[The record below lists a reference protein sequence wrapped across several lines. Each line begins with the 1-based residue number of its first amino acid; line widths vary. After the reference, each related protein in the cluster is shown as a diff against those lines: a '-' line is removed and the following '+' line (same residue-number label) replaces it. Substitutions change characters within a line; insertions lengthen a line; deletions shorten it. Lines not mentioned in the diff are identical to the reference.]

1 MTDPTNERVI
11 DPGRP
16 ALGWRWMGQP
26 VEAERSMPIAGGL
39 AATAPFATAEGIGR
53 RRRRGALRQ
62 LAEPRWRPLG
72 ALWVVRTNLR
82 LAVWHDGAWSSVWF
96 GSASDVEPLPDGVI
110 LRFAG
115 EPDYAVRWTGQ
126 QRG

>member
-1 MTDPTNERVI
+1 VTDLLDEQVI

-16 ALGWRWMGQP
+16 AVGWRWMGQAF
-26 VEAERSMPIAGGL
+26 EAERTMPIAGGL
-39 AATAPFATAEGIGR
+39 AATAAFAAAERVGER
-53 RRRRGALRQ
+53 RHRRGLRQ

-72 ALWVVRTNLR
+72 ALWVVRTDLR

-110 LRFAG
+110 LRFAD
-115 EPDYAVRWTGQ
+115 EPDYAVRWTG
-126 QRG
+126 